1 MKTTTAVQLHSRFF
15 YCWKLIKYV
24 VELINYDRELRRR

>member
-15 YCWKLIKYV
+15 CWKLIKYV